1 MQCEGIFLA
10 DIPFTLAHL
19 FRKDECKGQLC
30 RTLLLL
36 LWKERPVSPIFSSS
50 FSFPSRQEN
59 DGEKDWINQVHC
71 LSICF
76 FSHYFWISL
85 VCSTVGVSDEV
96 LE

>member
-10 DIPFTLAHL
+10 DIPFTLAHS
-19 FRKDECKGQLC
+19 FRKVECKGQLR
-30 RTLLLL
+30 RTLLLTLERKACFAYL
-36 LWKERPVSPIFSSS
+36 LEFIFFPIT
-50 FSFPSRQEN
+50 PRN

-76 FSHYFWISL
+76 FSHYFRISL